1 MTESAGQTAAP
12 RKPRSRILRGVYFVL
27 GLICLGFVYLSVLP
41 GIPTF
46 DFVILAAFFFSMS
59 SDKLHGWLVNHP
71 VYGRII
77 KGYRS
82 GGLTMRMKWA
92 AAIAITASLSLSA
105 FVLTDNTVLRIV
117 LAAVGVFALW
127 FVFSR
132 PTKSQTPPVSTPEG
146 GSTAAKPPPAPS
158 APPPP
163 SGEETGGEGGVQPP
177 LTA

>member
-1 MTESAGQTAAP
+1 
-12 RKPRSRILRGVYFVL
+12 
-27 GLICLGFVYLSVLP
+27 
-41 GIPTF
+41 
-46 DFVILAAFFFSMS
+46 MS
-59 SDKLHGWLVNHP
+59 SDRLHGWLVNHP
-71 VYGRII
+71 VYGKII

-105 FVLTDNTVLRIV
+105 FVLTDSTVLRII

-132 PTKSQTPPVSTPEG
+132 PTKTQDQTPQD
-146 GSTAAKPPPAPS
+146 
-158 APPPP
+158 
-163 SGEETGGEGGVQPP
+163 QPP